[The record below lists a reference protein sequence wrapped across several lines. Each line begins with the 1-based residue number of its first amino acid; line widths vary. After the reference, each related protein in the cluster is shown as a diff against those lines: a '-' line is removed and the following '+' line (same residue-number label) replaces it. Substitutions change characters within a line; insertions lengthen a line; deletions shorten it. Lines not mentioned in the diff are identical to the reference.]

1 MSTTSTQSA
10 QIYENATEGLQ
21 TLTKLWETMLNI
33 IHSVS
38 TASGSSLTV
47 EPDLIALQKTRR
59 ELEQLL
65 KSLQSTASW
74 LDNVDMPEHSNQSDS
89 EEYVELLKENKSAV
103 EEAERVSDQLRRLLS
118 KSYALQL
125 LMEMLQVSSKE

>member
-1 MSTTSTQSA
+1 MSTTSTQST

-21 TLTKLWETMLNI
+21 TLTKLWDTMLNI
-33 IHSVS
+33 IHAVS

-47 EPDLIALQKTRR
+47 EPDLIALQKTRQ
-59 ELEQLL
+59 ELDQLL

-74 LDNVDMPEHSNQSDS
+74 LDDVDLPEHSNQSDS

-125 LMEMLQVSSKE
+125 LMELLQMSSKE

>member
-21 TLTKLWETMLNI
+21 TLTTLWETMLNI

-74 LDNVDMPEHSNQSDS
+74 LDNIDMPEHNDQSDS

-103 EEAERVSDQLRRLLS
+103 EVCLLNYIMIFTNYLVGS
-118 KSYALQL
+118 RTCVGSAKTAF
-125 LMEMLQVSSKE
+125 K

>member
-103 EEAERVSDQLRRLLS
+103 EVRLLNYKMIFTNHFVGS
-118 KSYALQL
+118 RTCVGSTKKAF
-125 LMEMLQVSSKE
+125 K

>member
-103 EEAERVSDQLRRLLS
+103 EVRLLNYKMIFTNYHVGS
-118 KSYALQL
+118 RTCVGSTKTTF
-125 LMEMLQVSSKE
+125 E